1 MCMSHHY
8 YTIGGNIH
16 RQTEGGAIGS
26 DLTGEEARLYM
37 LLWDNKL
44 VGKCKD
50 LGILM
55 DLYKRY
61 VDDMTIVMR
70 AIGKGWSYNR
80 KKKILEYSDQQYLKD
95 LSLTPTQKTAA
106 VMVEISNAINGNI
119 QVTLYSP

>member
-1 MCMSHHY
+1 M
-8 YTIGGNIH
+8 GNIH

-70 AIGKGWSYNR
+70 AIGKGWSYNK
-80 KKKILEYSDQQYLKD
+80 KKKILEYSDQQYL
-95 LSLTPTQKTAA
+95 
-106 VMVEISNAINGNI
+106 
-119 QVTLYSP
+119 